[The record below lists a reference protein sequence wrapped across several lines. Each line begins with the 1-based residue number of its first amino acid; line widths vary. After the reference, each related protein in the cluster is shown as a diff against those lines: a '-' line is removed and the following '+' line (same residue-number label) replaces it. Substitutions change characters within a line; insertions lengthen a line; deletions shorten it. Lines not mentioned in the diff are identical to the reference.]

1 MLMTDGWAVAPDQV
15 AGVLAAVD
23 REGEPLAGAVKVS
36 EELLARKAD
45 LSAGGRTV
53 LSDAWADFM
62 DLRML
67 VPGKVI
73 ELVMSSA
80 QAIVDG
86 TAAIAAGDEAMAA
99 EWQSQNSKYFVDGWD
114 ALR

>member
-15 AGVLAAVD
+15 AGVLAAID
-23 REGEPLAGAVKVS
+23 REGEPLAGAVTVS

-45 LSAGGRTV
+45 LSAGGRSV

-73 ELVMSSA
+73 ELVMSSS
-80 QAIVDG
+80 QAIVEG
-86 TAAIAAGDEAMAA
+86 TVAIAAGDEAMAA